1 MARHGRHIT
10 LEDLPPA
17 YREQA
22 ERQLRAAVAGSE
34 PRHEPARPAAPICS
48 NKAFAPTCP
57 ECGPA
62 DFASDLP
69 PLLRHRD
76 DAAPAALAAPAAPTP
91 GVSQRSAKGRSKQP
105 NPTERKFQLEMLGGK
120 GRFEAVT
127 FRTAGGA
134 YTPDWVVAD
143 EGGMTCYEVKGS
155 YGYASENRAKFA
167 FLATREAFPCV
178 RFRWFRSTK
187 GGVWKEEYRA

>member
-10 LEDLPPA
+10 LDDLPPA

-34 PRHEPARPAAPICS
+34 PRHEPARPAAPV
-48 NKAFAPTCP
+48 T
-57 ECGPA
+57 
-62 DFASDLP
+62 P
-69 PLLRHRD
+69 PI
-76 DAAPAALAAPAAPTP
+76 ATP

-143 EGGMTCYEVKGS
+143 ESGMTCYEVKGN

-178 RFRWFRSTK
+178 RFRWFRSMK